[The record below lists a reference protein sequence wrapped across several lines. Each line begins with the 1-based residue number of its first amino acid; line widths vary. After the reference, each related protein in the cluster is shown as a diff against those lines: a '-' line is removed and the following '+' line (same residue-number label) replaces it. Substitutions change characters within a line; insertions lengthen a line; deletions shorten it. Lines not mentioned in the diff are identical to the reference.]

1 MPNGMLAGR
10 SVLVTGA
17 SGGLGE
23 RFVRICADAGAAV
36 ALAARRTERLDAIAD
51 DLRDAGARV
60 VTVPMDVTSEAS
72 VEAAF
77 DQAQAE
83 LGPIDSVVANAG
95 IEHSGP
101 ANDIAIEDFDE
112 IFAVNV
118 RGVFLTA
125 RAAARRML
133 TAGIAD
139 RGRIVLISSITA
151 RIVSPGMTP
160 YSVSKAA
167 VSHMG
172 RQLAREWVRTGPNVN
187 CLSPGYIASDLVN
200 DWFASERGQK
210 QMNGFPRRRLVDD
223 NGLDGALL
231 YLLSDAAHNT
241 TGSDITVDDGQSL

>member
-1 MPNGMLAGR
+1 MSGEMLAGR
-10 SVLVTGA
+10 TVLVTGA

-23 RFVRICADAGAAV
+23 RFARICANAGAAV
-36 ALAARRTERLDAIAD
+36 VLAARRAERLETIAAE
-51 DLRDAGARV
+51 LRNTGAK
-60 VTVPMDVTSEAS
+60 TLALPMDVTSEAS

-77 DQAQAE
+77 DRAQAE
-83 LGPIDSVVANAG
+83 LGVIDSVVANAG
-95 IEHSGP
+95 IEHSGRV
-101 ANDIAIEDFDE
+101 NDIAIEDFDAV
-112 IFAVNV
+112 FAVNV

-125 RAAARRML
+125 RAAAKRMQ
-133 TAGIAD
+133 AADIAE

-200 DWFASERGQK
+200 DWFASEGGQK
-210 QMNGFPRRRLVDD
+210 QMNGFPRRRLVEED
-223 NGLDGALL
+223 GLDGALL
-231 YLLSDAAHNT
+231 YLLSDAARNT
-241 TGSDITVDDGQSL
+241 TGSDITVDDGQTL

>member
-1 MPNGMLAGR
+1 MSGEMLAGR
-10 SVLVTGA
+10 TVLVTGA

-23 RFVRICADAGAAV
+23 RFARICANAGAAV
-36 ALAARRTERLDAIAD
+36 VLAARRAERLETIAAE
-51 DLRDAGARV
+51 LRNTGAK
-60 VTVPMDVTSEAS
+60 TLALPMDVTSESS

-77 DQAQAE
+77 DRAQAE
-83 LGPIDSVVANAG
+83 LGVIDSVVANAG
-95 IEHSGP
+95 IEHSGRV
-101 ANDIAIEDFDE
+101 NDIAIDDFDAV
-112 IFAVNV
+112 FAVNV

-125 RAAARRML
+125 RTAAKRMQ
-133 TAGIAD
+133 AADIAE

-200 DWFASERGQK
+200 DWFASEGGQK
-210 QMNGFPRRRLVDD
+210 QMNGFPRRRLVEED
-223 NGLDGALL
+223 GLDGALL
-231 YLLSDAAHNT
+231 YLLSDAARNT
-241 TGSDITVDDGQSL
+241 TGSDITVDDGQTL